1 MADGLAVG
9 FWVELSSYLVA
20 VCYDTAVTGKRE
32 TVFQDD
38 DKKELKVTDR
48 RMFTSDGEL
57 RGAEDSAEVSAEKVS
72 APESGPETAD
82 NSATAV
88 ADASEPE
95 AVREPR
101 SENDSEFPSGDAG
114 DGIPSSFSGVLPDPG
129 FADLVSILAEP
140 IALFLGDVLLPDGR
154 SAENL
159 ELARF
164 HIDLLEILKR
174 KTESNLS
181 QEESAV
187 LDDLLYRLRM
197 RYVQKTG

>member
-1 MADGLAVG
+1 MVDGLVVG
-9 FWVELSSYLVA
+9 FGVELSSYLAV
-20 VCYDTAVTGKRE
+20 VCYDTAVTGKRD

-57 RGAEDSAEVSAEKVS
+57 RGAEESAEVSPERVS
-72 APESGPETAD
+72 APESGHEDAD
-82 NSATAV
+82 TSAPAE

-101 SENDSEFPSGDAG
+101 SESDSESPSGDAG
-114 DGIPSSFSGVLPDPG
+114 DGMPLSFSGVLPDPG

-140 IALFLGDVLLPDGR
+140 IALFLGDAPLPDGK

-159 ELARF
+159 DLARF

>member
-1 MADGLAVG
+1 MPL
-9 FWVELSSYLVA
+9 
-20 VCYDTAVTGKRE
+20 
-32 TVFQDD
+32 
-38 DKKELKVTDR
+38 
-48 RMFTSDGEL
+48 
-57 RGAEDSAEVSAEKVS
+57 
-72 APESGPETAD
+72 
-82 NSATAV
+82 
-88 ADASEPE
+88 
-95 AVREPR
+95 
-101 SENDSEFPSGDAG
+101 
-114 DGIPSSFSGVLPDPG
+114 SFSGVLPDPG

-140 IALFLGDVLLPDGR
+140 IALFLGDAPLPDGK

-159 ELARF
+159 DLARF